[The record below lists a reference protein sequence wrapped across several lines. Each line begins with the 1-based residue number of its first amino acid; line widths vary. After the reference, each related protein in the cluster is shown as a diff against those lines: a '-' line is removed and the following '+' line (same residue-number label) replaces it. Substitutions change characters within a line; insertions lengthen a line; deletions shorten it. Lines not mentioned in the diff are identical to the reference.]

1 MVEDVGCSEIQA
13 IFRQPVRANRQ
24 AMHAPRG
31 QWDASTMKSTDPVV
45 SVVVTTYN
53 GSLLIDQTI
62 ASVLSQTF
70 RDFELIVVDDLSTDN
85 TVACVERY
93 VDPRIRLMRN
103 SRNLGVVGSR
113 NVGFSLA
120 RGRYI
125 AALDH
130 DDLSV
135 PERLERQ
142 VGYLD
147 AHPDVVLVGSRW
159 LNFSNGQT
167 SLDPYEI
174 LDPPLVRWALHLSNI
189 MCYSTLMVRTA
200 CLRRLNPPMRQE
212 RVLADDFDFYHRLLR
227 LGEIARL
234 PEPLVI
240 YRLHGSNTFRL
251 RMHEMQHNAAL
262 VLEDAYKAWFDTRA
276 GAVSQ
281 LMTRLVAG
289 REVARTDEE
298 LNQLRHHLEHLAD
311 SFIRDNKSSAGT
323 ADAIL
328 ASVEAVWILA
338 LERRIRRNGLS
349 VFRYASQIWATSSSR
364 RASLLKAAVFALVP
378 AKALF
383 RSVGHLAKDRLSA
396 RSTSTVPEGFPKKE
410 AGLDASSP
418 TWDYVSTWLVMVFC
432 IPSCAWLLGRMT
444 KKAVMSLSSKR
455 LGK

>member
-1 MVEDVGCSEIQA
+1 MGLSEIQA

-31 QWDASTMKSTDPVV
+31 QWDAPTMKSTDPVV

-53 GSLLIDQTI
+53 GSMLIDQTI

-70 RDFELIVVDDLSTDN
+70 HNFELIVVDDLSTDN

-93 VDPRIRLMRN
+93 VDPRIRLTRN

-189 MCYSTLMVRTA
+189 MCYSTLMVRTG
-200 CLRRLNPPMRQE
+200 CLRRLSPPMRQE
-212 RVLADDFDFYHRLLR
+212 RVLADDFDFYHRLLC

-240 YRLHGSNTFRL
+240 YRLHSSNTFRL
-251 RMHEMQHNAAL
+251 RMYEMQHNAAL
-262 VLEDAYKAWFDTRA
+262 VLEDAYRTWFDSRA
-276 GAVSQ
+276 GEVSQ

-289 REVARTDEE
+289 REAARTDEE
-298 LNQLRHHLEHLAD
+298 LSQLRHHLEHLAG
-311 SFIRDNKSSAGT
+311 SFIRDNKPSTGT

-328 ASVEAVWILA
+328 ASVEDVWVLA
-338 LERRIRRNGLS
+338 LERRIRNGGLS
-349 VFRYASQIWATSSSR
+349 SLRRVFQVWAKSGSR
-364 RASLLKAAVFALVP
+364 RTSLLKAALFALVP
-378 AKALF
+378 AKTFF
-383 RSVGHLAKDRLSA
+383 RSVGHLAKDRLPA
-396 RSTSTVPEGFPKKE
+396 RSTFTVPSGFPKKE
-410 AGLDASSP
+410 TRFDGLSP
-418 TWDYVSTWLVMVFC
+418 TWDYIATWLVMVFC
-432 IPSCAWLLGRMT
+432 IPTCAWLLGKMT
-444 KKAVMSLSSKR
+444 KGAVMSLS
-455 LGK
+455 GKLSGK